1 MVCGGPRGVWLS
13 CGGGCGRGLRARGF
27 RILPYVRLSSV
38 RQIMQPLGCDPR
50 TVAHF
55 ADIAPRPLLW
65 SLSACT
71 LQWLMRTMGEIRD
84 AGIGK
89 ILGSASKQTETTGDR
104 FCTGMWDL
112 RVSMGSDVFFISAV
126 SSEACFVAILHVSRF
141 RAQRR
146 QSESLALGN
155 E

>member
-71 LQWLMRTMGEIRD
+71 LQWLMRTMGEM
-84 AGIGK
+84 
-89 ILGSASKQTETTGDR
+89 LGSAKSWDQRRNRLKQLAIASALGCGISGFRWEAMYFLYQQCPVKHDSLR
-104 FCTGMWDL
+104 FCMFQDFAL
-112 RVSMGSDVFFISAV
+112 REGRVRVWLWV
-126 SSEACFVAILHVSRF
+126 TSS
-141 RAQRR
+141 
-146 QSESLALGN
+146 
-155 E
+155 